1 MFFLSVVNYKDPKT
15 GLEGKFSF
23 QYCLAKVLLDGKLGL
38 AEFTDEKVRE
48 ANVQKLMK
56 KVKVY
61 IYPEL
66 KGKKMLVLDLPL
78 LLLNKKMVEFFQKR
92 LLLLEVNQLTQ
103 YQKMS

>member
-1 MFFLSVVNYKDPKT
+1 M
-15 GLEGKFSF
+15 
-23 QYCLAKVLLDGKLGL
+23 LDGKLGL

>member
-1 MFFLSVVNYKDPKT
+1 
-15 GLEGKFSF
+15 
-23 QYCLAKVLLDGKLGL
+23 LLDGKLGL

>member
-1 MFFLSVVNYKDPKT
+1 
-15 GLEGKFSF
+15 
-23 QYCLAKVLLDGKLGL
+23 
-38 AEFTDEKVRE
+38 
-48 ANVQKLMK
+48 MK